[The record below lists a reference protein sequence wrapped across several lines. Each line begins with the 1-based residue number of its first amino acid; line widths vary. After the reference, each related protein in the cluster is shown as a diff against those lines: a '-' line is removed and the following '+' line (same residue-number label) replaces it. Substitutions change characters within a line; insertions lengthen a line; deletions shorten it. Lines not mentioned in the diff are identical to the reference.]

1 MAEKG
6 DENYE
11 EGSSSHGT
19 ERVSHD
25 EDALFKAQ
33 LVNFMEKARLRKMKG
48 KEHLF
53 PKLEDMVLEKQ
64 PEVEELD
71 EIFVAEQILAHKE
84 RKVRGKVARRYLV
97 KFKNYSPMHAKWMEE
112 AELDKAWLKQGQ
124 LADTGRRLGKGLEA
138 AETGKLR
145 EKRGKKSKAEANR
158 GEYLLL
164 LNKHPVTTKA
174 ITSALLT
181 LFGDL
186 VCQLMIEKS
195 ETINLTRLGIFTVL
209 GLVLVGPTLHFW
221 YLTLSKLLPGPGT
234 TRAVARLILD
244 QFLFSPIFIGI
255 FISALM
261 TLEGHSYDIVPKL
274 KQDWFTVVLANW
286 KIWIPFQ
293 FLNFLFV
300 PQQLQVLA
308 ANVIALAWNTYLSFA
323 AHKDIMPPAGKDSF
337 AS

>member
-1 MAEKG
+1 MIASRTSSKELDATMSSNPCEIDLG
-6 DENYE
+6 
-11 EGSSSHGT
+11 GSCLG
-19 ERVSHD
+19 
-25 EDALFKAQ
+25 
-33 LVNFMEKARLRKMKG
+33 ARLKSSLASRVELK
-48 KEHLF
+48 KEQRDIRQVKE
-53 PKLEDMVLEKQ
+53 KLQL
-64 PEVEELD
+64 
-71 EIFVAEQILAHKE
+71 
-84 RKVRGKVARRYLV
+84 RGRSDR
-97 KFKNYSPMHAKWMEE
+97 
-112 AELDKAWLKQGQ
+112 
-124 LADTGRRLGKGLEA
+124 
-138 AETGKLR
+138 
-145 EKRGKKSKAEANR
+145 
-158 GEYLLL
+158 YLLL

-221 YLTLSKLLPGPGT
+221 YLTLSKLLQGPGT
-234 TRAVARLILD
+234 TRAGARLILD
-244 QFLFSPIFIGI
+244 QFFFSPIFIGI

-261 TLEGHSYDIVPKL
+261 TLEGHPHDIVPKL

-308 ANVIALAWNTYLSFA
+308 ANVITLAWNTYLSFA
-323 AHKDIMPPAGKDSF
+323 AHKDILPPAGKDSF